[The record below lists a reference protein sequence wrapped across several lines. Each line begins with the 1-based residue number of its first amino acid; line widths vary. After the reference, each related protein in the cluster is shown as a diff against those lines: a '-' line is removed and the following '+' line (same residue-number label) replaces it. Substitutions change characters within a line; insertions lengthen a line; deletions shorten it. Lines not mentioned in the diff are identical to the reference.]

1 MNEALMTSSWWFSWL
16 VLPFLIFIARLSD
29 VTLGTIRLIFVS
41 RRMKVLAP
49 VVGFFEVLIWLI
61 AIGQILQHLANPLCY
76 IAYAGGF
83 AAGNY
88 IGILLT
94 EKMSLGMVV
103 IRIITEKDASPLVE
117 KMRNRQFGVTV
128 VDGRGAQGKVQVIF
142 TVVKRS
148 HIEEVEQLIHQ
159 FNPKA
164 FYSID
169 EIGDV
174 ERGIFPVEKTR
185 WNAEWLRTLRPF
197 RKGK

>member
-117 KMRNRQFGVTV
+117 KMRSRQFGVTV

-174 ERGIFPVEKTR
+174 ERGIFPVKKTR
-185 WNAEWLRTLRPF
+185 WNVEWLRTLRPF

>member
-1 MNEALMTSSWWFSWL
+1 MNETLMTSSWWFSWL

-117 KMRNRQFGVTV
+117 KMRSRQFGVTV

-142 TVVKRS
+142 TVVKHS
-148 HIEEVEQLIHQ
+148 HIEEVEQMIHQ

-185 WNAEWLRTLRPF
+185 WKAEWLRMLRPF

>member
-117 KMRNRQFGVTV
+117 KMRSRQFGVTV

-142 TVVKRS
+142 TVVKHS

>member
-1 MNEALMTSSWWFSWL
+1 MNETLMTSSGWFSWV

-49 VVGFFEVLIWLI
+49 VVGFFEILIWLI

-88 IGILLT
+88 IGIFLT

-117 KMRNRQFGVTV
+117 KMRSRQFGVTV

-142 TVVKRS
+142 TVVKHS
-148 HIEEVEQLIHQ
+148 HIEEVEQMIHQ

>member
-1 MNEALMTSSWWFSWL
+1 MNEALMTSNWWFSWL

-117 KMRNRQFGVTV
+117 KMRSRQFGVTV

-148 HIEEVEQLIHQ
+148 HIEEVEQMIHQ

-185 WNAEWLRTLRPF
+185 WNVEWLRTLRPF

>member
-1 MNEALMTSSWWFSWL
+1 MNEALMTSNWWFSWL

-117 KMRNRQFGVTV
+117 KMRSRQFGVTV

-142 TVVKRS
+142 TVVKHS
-148 HIEEVEQLIHQ
+148 HIEEVEQMIHQ

>member
-1 MNEALMTSSWWFSWL
+1 MSETSLALGWWYSWL
-16 VLPFLIFIARLSD
+16 VLPFLIYIARMTD

-41 RRMKVLAP
+41 RGMKFLAP
-49 VVGFFEVLIWLI
+49 LAGFFEILIWLI
-61 AIGQILQHLANPLCY
+61 AIGQILQNLANPLCY

-83 AAGNY
+83 ATGNY
-88 IGILLT
+88 IGIFLV
-94 EKMSLGMVV
+94 EKMSLGMAV

-117 KMRNRQFGVTV
+117 KMRERQFGVTV
-128 VDGRGAQGKVQVIF
+128 VDGRGAHGEVQVIF

-148 HIEEVEQLIHQ
+148 HIEEVQQLIHQ

-169 EIGDV
+169 EVGDV

-185 WNAEWLRTLRPF
+185 WKAEWLRMLRPF